1 MFDKPRT
8 ADLHLQ
14 KLEALGHFAGGI
26 AHDFNNILSIVE
38 GYTARALRELD
49 DGTLSPELLHK
60 VLLATERGASL
71 TRQLLAFARQGVDLD
86 DTLSL
91 HDGLRQQAV
100 LLKPLLGENIALSMP
115 HVPEAVYL
123 RMTADQFTQVMLN
136 LAINA
141 RDAMS
146 GQGHLMIAA
155 RQVAASDVPA
165 ILRHRVRESAY
176 LRISISDNGH
186 GIPAHILPH
195 IFDPFFTTK
204 SRAVDSKSSG
214 GTGLG
219 LSVVY
224 GIVDQI
230 GGMIDVQSVAGQGS
244 TFDLYLPLARAPE
257 LTFVDSGGDGRA
269 LTDLAGKTIMLAEDE
284 PELRDVLTLVLSD
297 LNMKVLPAANA
308 NEALRL
314 QADYAGEIDFLLT
327 DIVMPGMDG
336 LKLSD
341 LFAAERPHTNV
352 VLMSGYPFLD
362 SGGAMNIPAGAD
374 FLAKP
379 FRGDK
384 IKSILERALVRKAE
398 RESMRR
404 DDLALRDRRDEGRGE
419 ETDRPP
425 L

>member
-38 GYTARALRELD
+38 GYTSRALHEMEN
-49 DGTLSPELLHK
+49 GTLSPDLLRK
-60 VLLATERGASL
+60 ILLATERGASL
-71 TRQLLAFARQGVDLD
+71 TRQLLAFARQGVDLN

-91 HDGLRQQAV
+91 TDGLQQQAV
-100 LLKPLLGENIALSMP
+100 LLRPLLGESIVLGLP
-115 HVPEAVYL
+115 QVEEPVYL
-123 RMTADQFTQVMLN
+123 RITADQFTQVMLN

-155 RQVAASDVPA
+155 RQVAASEVPA
-165 ILRHRVRESAY
+165 ILRHRVRETAY
-176 LRISISDNGH
+176 LRISVGDNGH

-204 SRAVDSKSSG
+204 SRAADGKGNG

-230 GGMIDVQSVAGQGS
+230 GGIVDVQSVVGQGT

-257 LTFVDSGGDGRA
+257 LSFVDSNSAGHA
-269 LTDLAGKTIMLAEDE
+269 LNELSGKTIMLAEDE

-308 NEALRL
+308 NEAMRL

-341 LFAAERPHTNV
+341 LFAVERPHTNV

-362 SGGAMNIPAGAD
+362 SGGALNIPAGAD
-374 FLAKP
+374 FVAKP
-379 FRGDK
+379 FREDK

-404 DDLALRDRRDEGRGE
+404 SDLARHHSMMDGADDG
-419 ETDRPP
+419 DRPQG
-425 L
+425 

>member
-8 ADLHLQ
+8 ADVNLQ

-38 GYTARALRELD
+38 GYTARALREHENGQLTPD
-49 DGTLSPELLHK
+49 LLRK
-60 VLLATERGASL
+60 ILLATERGASL

-91 HDGLRQQAV
+91 NDGLMQQMV
-100 LLKPLLGENIALSMP
+100 LLQPLLGENITLSMP
-115 HVPEAVYL
+115 QMDEAVYL
-123 RMTADQFTQVMLN
+123 RMTSEQFTQVMLN

-146 GQGHLMIAA
+146 GQGHLMVSA
-155 RQVAASDVPA
+155 RQVTATDVPA
-165 ILRHRVRESAY
+165 IFRHRIRESAY

-204 SRAVDSKSSG
+204 SRAVDGKNSG

-230 GGMIDVQSVAGQGS
+230 GGMIDVTSRVGEG
-244 TFDLYLPLARAPE
+244 TRFDLYLPLARAPE
-257 LTFVDSGGDGRA
+257 LTFVDTQDSSGA
-269 LTDLAGKTIMLAEDE
+269 LTDLAGKTIVLAEDE
-284 PELRDVLTLVLSD
+284 PELRDVLTLVLAD
-297 LNMKVLPAANA
+297 LKMKVLPAANA

-341 LFAAERPHTNV
+341 LFAIERPQTNV

-362 SGGAMNIPAGAD
+362 SGGALNIPTGAD

-379 FRGDK
+379 FREDK

-398 RESMRR
+398 RESMRKT
-404 DDLALRDRRDEGRGE
+404 DIALRDATADTGDGSDLPRV
-419 ETDRPP
+419 
-425 L
+425 

>member
-14 KLEALGHFAGGI
+14 KLEALGQFAGGI

-38 GYTARALRELD
+38 GYTMRALREHEQGQLTPD
-49 DGTLSPELLHK
+49 LLRK
-60 VLLATERGASL
+60 ILLATERGASL

-91 HDGLRQQAV
+91 NDGLLQQMV
-100 LLKPLLGENIALSMP
+100 LLQPLLGENITLSMP
-115 HVPEAVYL
+115 QLDEAVYV

-146 GQGHLMIAA
+146 GQGHLMVSA
-155 RQVAASDVPA
+155 RQVGAADVPA
-165 ILRHRVRESAY
+165 ILRHRMREAAY
-176 LRISISDNGH
+176 LRVSVSDNGD

-204 SRAVDSKSSG
+204 SRAADGKGNG

-230 GGMIDVQSVAGQGS
+230 GGMIDVMSRVGEGT
-244 TFDLYLPLARAPE
+244 TFDIYLPLARAPE
-257 LTFVDSGGDGRA
+257 LVFVDTQPETGA
-269 LTDLAGKTIMLAEDE
+269 LTELAGKTIVLAEDE
-284 PELRDVLTLVLSD
+284 PELRDVLTLVLAD
-297 LNMKVLPAANA
+297 LKMKVLPAANA

-314 QADYAGEIDFLLT
+314 QADFDGEIDFLLT

-336 LKLSD
+336 IKLSD
-341 LFAAERPHTNV
+341 LFAVERPHTNV

-362 SGGAMNIPAGAD
+362 SGGALNIPTGAD

-379 FRGDK
+379 FREDR

-404 DDLALRDRRDEGRGE
+404 SEIAARDHGEHAGATDDPH
-419 ETDRPP
+419 TV
-425 L
+425 

>member
-8 ADLHLQ
+8 ADVQVQ

-38 GYTARALRELD
+38 GYTARALRDLEA
-49 DGTLSPELLHK
+49 GTLTPELLHK

-86 DTLSL
+86 NTLLLQDALLQHS
-91 HDGLRQQAV
+91 V
-100 LLKPLLGENIALSMP
+100 LLKPLLGENITLTLP
-115 HVPEAVYL
+115 RCDDAVYL

-146 GQGHLMIAA
+146 GQGELCVTA
-155 RQVAASDVPA
+155 RQVGAADIPTH
-165 ILRHRVRESAY
+165 LRARMHESAY
-176 LRISISDNGH
+176 LRLSISDNGH
-186 GIPAHILPH
+186 GIPAHILAH

-204 SRAVDSKSSG
+204 NRAADGRCG

-224 GIVDQI
+224 GIIDQI
-230 GGMIDVQSVAGQGS
+230 GGLIDVTSAVGQGT
-244 TFDLYLPLARAPE
+244 TFDVYLPLAHAPE
-257 LTFVDSGGDGRA
+257 LALVDARRDGGA
-269 LTDLAGKTIMLAEDE
+269 VSDLAGKTIVIAEDE
-284 PELRDVLTLVLSD
+284 PELRDVLTLVLAD

-308 NEALRL
+308 NEALRI

-341 LFAAERPHTNV
+341 LFSAERPDTNV

-362 SGGAMNIPAGAD
+362 SGEGMEIPHEAD

-379 FRGDK
+379 FREDK

-398 RESMRR
+398 REAAQAAHSANADGG
-404 DDLALRDRRDEGRGE
+404 DDQ
-419 ETDRPP
+419 PP
-425 L
+425 AC